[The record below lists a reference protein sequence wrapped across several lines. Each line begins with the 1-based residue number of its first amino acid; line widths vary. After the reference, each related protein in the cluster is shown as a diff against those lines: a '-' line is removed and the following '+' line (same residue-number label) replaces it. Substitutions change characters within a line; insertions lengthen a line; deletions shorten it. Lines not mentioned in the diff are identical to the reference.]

1 MEIIFKQR
9 RFFERKL
16 NNFDLISFCQ
26 KYREH
31 KKSQIPYSFINFEK
45 KISQTFFFFDKKQ
58 KLILKSQVYNF
69 CHSFFFYIIFFSI

>member
-45 KISQTFFFFDKKQ
+45 KISQTFFF
-58 KLILKSQVYNF
+58 S
-69 CHSFFFYIIFFSI
+69 